1 MTCDID
7 DVAIDDLLVS
17 IVCPTVREV
26 CLNQSKMNVIFG
38 YKIKH
43 PIYCCTESS
52 IWYSK
57 YVGHVEKVEVIGSY
71 SDFGISNTKYQVFLA
86 HISLKIFKKR
96 ENISCQGCASSFWM
110 H

>member
-1 MTCDID
+1 MTSLKLWFFNSYRVSVILMLICRCCKNQILFPYMTCDID

-52 IWYSK
+52 I
-57 YVGHVEKVEVIGSY
+57 
-71 SDFGISNTKYQVFLA
+71 
-86 HISLKIFKKR
+86 
-96 ENISCQGCASSFWM
+96 
-110 H
+110 